1 MSKRQ
6 EPQLNIE
13 RLKDR
18 SEDAISI
25 LRADLQ
31 LIKQQQKRGYS
42 AFFLLLILLLLV
54 AVGGLGWKFVELKDE
69 LARQQEVLVSTQADL
84 EAQLQRLDQNVSE
97 SQQVVDVTEASF
109 ADMLASVE
117 TASAEN
123 YGYLNSEVIKI
134 WDQMLR
140 LRPEDIGHMQASL
153 IQQEAALEAVSQS
166 VKQLQMSNADVALLS
181 NKIDRLEERFAQN
194 PIDEVL
200 NQLRDQVIEITVTL
214 EQLPSVAEVSDM
226 KDRLDRLNE
235 VADVKEVVDLEPLSR
250 RLDEV
255 SRQLQAQETQLATQ
269 ITQLQT
275 YQRRTDQRLAGLSNP
290 APSVPVGL
298 ETKVNQH
305 EIAIQA
311 IDGSRIQISRDI
323 LQLREQLNRIQLRLE
338 QMN

>member
-1 MSKRQ
+1 MSTRQ

-25 LRADLQ
+25 LRADVQ
-31 LIKQQQKRGYS
+31 LIKQQQKRGVS
-42 AFFLLLILLLLV
+42 IFFRLLILLLLV
-54 AVGGLGWKFVELKDE
+54 AVGGLGWKLIELND
-69 LARQQEVLVSTQADL
+69 LLDRQQAVLASTQADL
-84 EAQLQRLDQNVSE
+84 EAQLQRLDRNMSE
-97 SQQVVDVTEASF
+97 NQQVVDVTEASF

-117 TASAEN
+117 AESAEN
-123 YGYLNSEVIKI
+123 YGYLNSEIIKI

-153 IQQEAALEAVSQS
+153 IQQEAALDAINQAIQ
-166 VKQLQMSNADVALLS
+166 QLQSSNEEVAVLSNAV
-181 NKIDRLEERFAQN
+181 DRLEERFTQN
-194 PIDEVL
+194 PIDEVV
-200 NQLRDQVIEITVTL
+200 NQLRDQVIAITVTL
-214 EQLPSVAEVSDM
+214 EQLPSVAQVSDM
-226 KDRLDRLNE
+226 NDRLDQLTAA
-235 VADVKEVVDLEPLSR
+235 ADVSEAIDVEPISR
-250 RLDEV
+250 RLDEIA
-255 SRQLQAQETQLATQ
+255 RQLQTQEAQIASQ
-269 ITQLQT
+269 ITQLQND
-275 YQRRTDQRLAGLSNP
+275 QRRTDQRLAGLNNP

-323 LQLREQLNRIQLRLE
+323 LQLREQVNRIQLRLE